1 MNAIVILDIET
12 TGLDRRN
19 DLILEIGVVESNLTN
34 GDTNVL
40 FETLVREPEFGEKN
54 RNDWIF
60 GESNMTFEDI
70 CNAPE
75 FSVIKHKLQELINNY
90 FVTAFNKD
98 FDFDFLRR
106 RGIEIPNELPCIM
119 KTAAPICQIPKT
131 WGDSNDPFKWPKVQE
146 AWDFFFPDTN
156 YEEAHRA
163 ANDAIHEAQILYEM
177 YVRGQF
183 PI

>member
-1 MNAIVILDIET
+1 VIIDIET

-19 DLILEIGVVESNLTN
+19 DLILEIGVVELNLTN

-40 FETLVREPEFGEKN
+40 FETFVNEPEFGEN
-54 RNDWIF
+54 FRNAWIF
-60 GESNMTFEDI
+60 GNSDMSFDDI
-70 CNAPE
+70 CNAPS
-75 FSVIKHKLQELINNY
+75 FSEIRHRLQELLNNY
-90 FVTAFNKD
+90 FVTAFNKE

-119 KTAAPICQIPKT
+119 LTATPICEIPKT
-131 WGDSNDPFKWPKVQE
+131 WDDPNDPFKWPSVQE
-146 AWDFFFPDTN
+146 AWDFFFPDTD

-163 ANDAIHEAQILYEM
+163 ANDAIHEARILYEM